1 MAKQPS
7 TKEQSWL
14 ASFRQQA
21 KWAHVTDTKSTVKI
35 IEAGPYC
42 EVKFYGRPVLLPTN
56 RPTAIESSN
65 SVGSPDNADRS
76 EAASASSNGRTGQQ
90 NRRSGSDSSPRT
102 PEQNHYRHVKR
113 SQARLK
119 LLVNAN
125 FDPRTAVFVTLSF
138 KVKQFRLA
146 DVKRLW
152 GKLAKRL
159 RKNVDGV
166 KYLALPEMH
175 EDGSWHIHVVLDRQ
189 LPLNPQAM
197 APYVAAGKIKGKG
210 GTWESLW
217 KLGQV
222 HCKKLDAGGNLGA
235 SIAAYLLKNA
245 HVPDLARC
253 HGVWRSDNLAPPVE
267 LTGQAALARLR
278 ELESSALWPV
288 HSYSVSD
295 IDFIGSL
302 SVYEFCTDPKAALLY
317 KAWWKCNAPAA

>member
-21 KWAHVTDTKSTVKI
+21 KWAQVTDSKSNVKI

-42 EVKFYGRPVLLPTN
+42 EVKFFGRPVLLPTN

-76 EAASASSNGRTGQQ
+76 EAASASSNGRPGQQ
-90 NRRSGSDSSPRT
+90 NRRSGSDSLPRT

-113 SQARLK
+113 SQSRLK
-119 LLVNAN
+119 ILINTN

-138 KVKQFRLA
+138 REKQFRVA

-152 GKLAKRL
+152 GKMAKRL

-189 LPLNPQAM
+189 LPLNTQTM
-197 APYVAAGKIKGKG
+197 APYVAAGVIKGKG

-245 HVPDLARC
+245 RVPELSRC
-253 HGVWRSDNLAPPVE
+253 HGVWRSDNLASPVE
-267 LTGQAALARLR
+267 LTGLAALSRLR
-278 ELESSALWPV
+278 ELESSSLWPING
-288 HSYSVSD
+288 YFCNE
-295 IDFIGSL
+295 IRYIGSMA
-302 SVYEFCTDPKAALLY
+302 VYEFCTDPVAALLN
-317 KAWWKCNAPAA
+317 KAWWKSNAPAA

>member
-21 KWAHVTDTKSTVKI
+21 KWAHVTETKSTVKI

-56 RPTAIESSN
+56 RPAAIVSGN
-65 SVGSPDNADRS
+65 SVDSPGNADRS
-76 EAASASSNGRTGQQ
+76 EAASVSSNGRSGQK
-90 NRRSGSDSSPRT
+90 NRRSGSDFSPRT

-119 LLVNAN
+119 LLVNTN

-138 KVKQFRLA
+138 REKQFRVA

-189 LPLNPQAM
+189 LPLNTQTM
-197 APYVAAGKIKGKG
+197 APYVTAGVIKGKG

-278 ELESSALWPV
+278 ELESSSLWPV

-295 IDFIGSL
+295 VDYIGSL
-302 SVYEFCTDPKAALLY
+302 SVYEFCTDPKAVLLN
-317 KAWWKCNAPAA
+317 KAWWRSNAPAA